1 MIKLMSAG
9 VEGSTLIKHISWAD
23 NVLTVLFHNG
33 KAFAYDNVPMFVFSA
48 LAESDSAGKFFNM
61 FIRKTYSGGPA
72 QCIVWYKTKP
82 IQLRHAWQGQ
92 ELVMSLGYPN
102 PLRLA

>member
-61 FIRKTYSGGPA
+61 FIRKTYSGY
-72 QCIVWYKTKP
+72 IVGNYNNPFSYSSDMHGKAKT
-82 IQLRHAWQGQ
+82 W
-92 ELVMSLGYPN
+92 S
-102 PLRLA
+102 

>member
-48 LAESDSAGKFFNM
+48 FAESDSAGKFFNM
-61 FIRKTYSGGPA
+61 FIRRIYSGY
-72 QCIVWYKTKP
+72 IVWYYSRPFSYSFDMHGKAKT
-82 IQLRHAWQGQ
+82 W
-92 ELVMSLGYPN
+92 S
-102 PLRLA
+102 

>member
-1 MIKLMSAG
+1 MIKLMSAE

-48 LAESDSAGKFFNM
+48 FAESDSAGKFFNM
-61 FIRKTYSGGPA
+61 FIRKIYSGGPA
-72 QCIVWYKTKP
+72 QCIVWYNTKP
-82 IQLRHAWQGQ
+82 LQF
-92 ELVMSLGYPN
+92 PC
-102 PLRLA
+102 